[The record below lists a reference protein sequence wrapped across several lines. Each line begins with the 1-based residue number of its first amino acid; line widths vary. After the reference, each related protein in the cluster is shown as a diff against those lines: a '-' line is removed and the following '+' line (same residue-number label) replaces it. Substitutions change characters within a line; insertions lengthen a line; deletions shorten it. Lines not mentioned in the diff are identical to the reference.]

1 MSEKN
6 TLRIMT
12 ISLPRWPVQRQLLQ
26 QPGFREL
33 PVFVCRQNARGVLS
47 VVSWAWVMPPAKCK
61 RSRPVIQPGF
71 SLSEALAVLASVYG
85 QRASRV
91 ARVIPEDSVGDI
103 RVLEA
108 LGRWCHRFS
117 PLVAIGPEVIRG
129 AGRGKARR
137 QSVCSARSLQVD
149 ISDTARFFG
158 GESSLLRTVVWTL
171 AARGIHARAAIAD
184 TSAASWA
191 AALSADHIA
200 TKSQHSLGELQKL
213 PRSHPR
219 RSALLENGAFRG
231 SHHGHWLDRQ
241 QRWVLVPP
249 GRQRQSLQSLP
260 LKSLQLPVNVIDSL
274 AEVGVDS
281 IEQLLRLPRVSL
293 QERFGPIV
301 PLQVSR
307 FLGDVSDPLTP
318 LNGSELLAANHSFE
332 MPVLSRDIDS
342 TYFRTLIE
350 KLVHQ
355 CLQPLVKTNR
365 GVSSLQVRLDA
376 NEGHGPTVIEVGLYK
391 PTAQVRHLVD
401 LIMLRFERAR
411 LPREIVDVSIEV
423 MSAGTLPYRQQNLFH
438 GPTQSDASRF
448 EILLNRLVSRLG
460 SGAVVEPRLL
470 ADIQPEASWVAA
482 PVVGVIGLSK
492 SHRSGRLLESSR
504 PHFPKPV
511 VGPSRPTF
519 LLSSPRLIDV
529 PLLSAD
535 GLPVRFRW
543 KGQFHVVTRSRGP
556 ERIETAWWRGPTVR
570 RDYYIFETD
579 HGGRFWMFRGLR
591 KRSWFLHGTY
601 G

>member
-1 MSEKN
+1 MSGKN

-33 PVFVCRQNARGVLS
+33 PVFVCRQNSRGVLS
-47 VVSWAWVMPPAKCK
+47 VVSWAWVVPPTNRKK
-61 RSRPVIQPGF
+61 SQLVIQPGF

-91 ARVIPEDSVGDI
+91 ARVIPEDSAGDI
-103 RVLEA
+103 RVLESM
-108 LGRWCHRFS
+108 GRWCHRFS
-117 PLVAIGPEVIRG
+117 PLVAIGPEIIRG
-129 AGRGKARR
+129 ADHGKARI
-137 QSVCSARSLQVD
+137 QSVSSARSLQVD

-191 AALSADHIA
+191 AAFCADRIA
-200 TKSQHSLGELQKL
+200 AKSQRSLDELQKL
-213 PRSHPR
+213 PRSDPR
-219 RSALLENGAFRG
+219 RSALLKNGAVHGF
-231 SHHGHWLDRQ
+231 HHGHWLNRQ

-249 GRQRQSLQSLP
+249 GRQRQALKSLP
-260 LKSLQLPVNVIDSL
+260 LQSLQLPVNVVDSLTEVGIDSI
-274 AEVGVDS
+274 G
-281 IEQLLRLPRVSL
+281 QLLRLPRVSL
-293 QERFGPIV
+293 QERFGSIV

-318 LNGSELLAANHSFE
+318 LHGSELLVASHSFE
-332 MPVLSRDIDS
+332 MPVLGRDIDF

-350 KLVHQ
+350 RLVRQ
-355 CLQPLVKTNR
+355 CLQPLVNTNR
-365 GVSSLQVRLDA
+365 GVSSLQVRLGV

-391 PTAQVRHLVD
+391 PTVQVRHLVD
-401 LIMLRFERAR
+401 LVMLRLERVR
-411 LPREIVDVSIEV
+411 LPREIGDVSIEV
-423 MSAGTLPYRQQNLFH
+423 MSVGTLPYRQQNLFR
-438 GPTQSDASRF
+438 GPTQSDSSRF

-470 ADIQPEASWVAA
+470 ADIQPEVSWVAA
-482 PVVGVIGLSK
+482 PVVGVVGLSK
-492 SHRSGRLLESSR
+492 SHRSGHLLESSR
-504 PHFPKPV
+504 SHFPKPV

-519 LLSSPRLIDV
+519 LLSSPHLIDV
-529 PLLSAD
+529 PSLSAD

-543 KGQFHVVTRSRGP
+543 KGQFHVVMRSRGP

-579 HGGRFWMFRGLR
+579 RGGRFWMFRGLR

>member
-1 MSEKN
+1 MSGKN

-47 VVSWAWVMPPAKCK
+47 VVSWAWVVPPTNRKK
-61 RSRPVIQPGF
+61 SQLVIQPGF

-91 ARVIPEDSVGDI
+91 ARVIPEDSAGDI
-103 RVLEA
+103 RVLESM
-108 LGRWCHRFS
+108 GRWCHRFS
-117 PLVAIGPEVIRG
+117 PLVAIGPEIIRG
-129 AGRGKARR
+129 ADHGKARI
-137 QSVCSARSLQVD
+137 QSVSSARSLQVD

-191 AALSADHIA
+191 AAFCADRIA
-200 TKSQHSLGELQKL
+200 AKSQRSLDELQKL
-213 PRSHPR
+213 PRSDPR
-219 RSALLENGAFRG
+219 RSALLKNGAVHGF
-231 SHHGHWLDRQ
+231 HHGHWLNRQ

-249 GRQRQSLQSLP
+249 GRQRQALKSLP
-260 LKSLQLPVNVIDSL
+260 LQSLQLPVNVVDSL
-274 AEVGVDS
+274 TEVGISS
-281 IEQLLRLPRVSL
+281 IGQLLRLPRVSL
-293 QERFGPIV
+293 QERFGSIV

-318 LNGSELLAANHSFE
+318 LCGSELLAANHSFE
-332 MPVLSRDIDS
+332 MPVLGRDIDF

-350 KLVHQ
+350 RLVRQ
-355 CLQPLVKTNR
+355 CLQPLVNTNR
-365 GVSSLQVRLDA
+365 GISSLQVRLGV
-376 NEGHGPTVIEVGLYK
+376 NKGHGPTVIEVGLYK
-391 PTAQVRHLVD
+391 PTVQVKHLVD
-401 LIMLRFERAR
+401 LVMLRFERVR

-423 MSAGTLPYRQQNLFH
+423 MSVGALPYRQQNLFR
-438 GPTQSDASRF
+438 GPTQSDSSRF

-470 ADIQPEASWVAA
+470 ADIQPEVSWVAA
-482 PVVGVIGLSK
+482 PVVGVVGLSK
-492 SHRSGRLLESSR
+492 SHRSGHLLEPSR
-504 PHFPKPV
+504 SHFPKPV

-529 PLLSAD
+529 PSLSAD

-543 KGQFHVVTRSRGP
+543 KGQFHVVMRSRGP

-579 HGGRFWMFRGLR
+579 RGGRFWMFRGLR

>member
-1 MSEKN
+1 MSGKN

-47 VVSWAWVMPPAKCK
+47 VVSWAWVVPPTNRKK
-61 RSRPVIQPGF
+61 SQLVIQPGF

-91 ARVIPEDSVGDI
+91 ARVIPEDSAGDI
-103 RVLEA
+103 RVLESM
-108 LGRWCHRFS
+108 GRWCHRFS
-117 PLVAIGPEVIRG
+117 PLVAIGPEIIRG
-129 AGRGKARR
+129 ADHGKTRR
-137 QSVCSARSLQVD
+137 QSVSSARSLQVD

-191 AALSADHIA
+191 AAFCADRIA
-200 TKSQHSLGELQKL
+200 AKSQRSLDELQKL
-213 PRSHPR
+213 PRSDPR
-219 RSALLENGAFRG
+219 RSALLKNGAVHGF
-231 SHHGHWLDRQ
+231 HHGHWLNRQ

-249 GRQRQSLQSLP
+249 GRQRQALKSLP
-260 LKSLQLPVNVIDSL
+260 LQSLQLPVNIVDSLTEVGIDSI
-274 AEVGVDS
+274 G
-281 IEQLLRLPRVSL
+281 QLLRLPRVSL
-293 QERFGPIV
+293 QERFGSIV

-318 LNGSELLAANHSFE
+318 LHGSELLAASHSFE
-332 MPVLSRDIDS
+332 MPVLGRDIDF

-350 KLVHQ
+350 RLVRQ
-355 CLQPLVKTNR
+355 CLQPLVNTNR
-365 GVSSLQVRLDA
+365 GVSSLQVRLGV
-376 NEGHGPTVIEVGLYK
+376 NEGHGPAVIEVGLYK
-391 PTAQVRHLVD
+391 PTVQVRHLVD
-401 LIMLRFERAR
+401 LVMLRLERVR
-411 LPREIVDVSIEV
+411 LPREIVDVSIEA
-423 MSAGTLPYRQQNLFH
+423 MSVGTLPYRQQNLFR
-438 GPTQSDASRF
+438 GPTQSDSSRF

-470 ADIQPEASWVAA
+470 ADIQPEVSWVAA
-482 PVVGVIGLSK
+482 PVVGVVGLSK
-492 SHRSGRLLESSR
+492 SHRSGHLLESSR
-504 PHFPKPV
+504 SHFPKPV

-529 PLLSAD
+529 PSFSAD
-535 GLPVRFRW
+535 GLPIRFRW
-543 KGQFHVVTRSRGP
+543 KGQFHVVMRSRGP

-579 HGGRFWMFRGLR
+579 RGGRFWMFRGLR

>member
-1 MSEKN
+1 MSGKN

-26 QPGFREL
+26 QPGFREF

-47 VVSWAWVMPPAKCK
+47 VVSWAWVVPPTNHK
-61 RSRPVIQPGF
+61 RSQLVIQPGF

-91 ARVIPEDSVGDI
+91 ARVIPEDSAGDI

-108 LGRWCHRFS
+108 MGRWCHRFS
-117 PLVAIGPEVIRG
+117 PLVAIGSEVIRG
-129 AGRGKARR
+129 ASHGKARR
-137 QSVCSARSLQVD
+137 QSVSSARSLQID

-191 AALSADHIA
+191 AAFCADRITA
-200 TKSQHSLGELQKL
+200 KSQDSLGELQGL
-213 PRSHPR
+213 PRSDPR
-219 RSALLENGAFRG
+219 RSTLLKNGAAHGF
-231 SHHGHWLDRQ
+231 HHGHWLNRQ

-260 LKSLQLPVNVIDSL
+260 LQSLQLPVDVVDSLTEVGIDSI
-274 AEVGVDS
+274 G
-281 IEQLLRLPRVSL
+281 QLLRLPRVSL
-293 QERFGPIV
+293 QERFGSIV

-318 LNGSELLAANHSFE
+318 LHGSELLAASHSFE
-332 MPVLSRDIDS
+332 MPVLGRDIDF

-350 KLVHQ
+350 RLVRQ
-355 CLQPLVKTNR
+355 CLQPLANTNR
-365 GVSSLQVRLDA
+365 GVSSLQVRLGV
-376 NEGHGPTVIEVGLYK
+376 NKGHGPTVIEVGLYK
-391 PTAQVRHLVD
+391 PTVQVRHLVD
-401 LIMLRFERAR
+401 LVMLRFERVR

-423 MSAGTLPYRQQNLFH
+423 MSAGTLPYRQQSLFR
-438 GPTQSDASRF
+438 GPTQSDSSQF

-470 ADIQPEASWVAA
+470 ADIQPEVSWVAA
-482 PVVGVIGLSK
+482 PVVGVVGLSK
-492 SHRSGRLLESSR
+492 SHCSGHLLESSR
-504 PHFPKPV
+504 SRFPKPV

-529 PLLSAD
+529 PSLSAD

-543 KGQFHVVTRSRGP
+543 KGQFHVVMRSRGP

-579 HGGRFWMFRGLR
+579 RGGRFWMFRGLR
-591 KRSWFLHGTY
+591 RRSWFLHGTY

>member
-1 MSEKN
+1 MSGKN

-26 QPGFREL
+26 QPGFRES
-33 PVFVCRQNARGVLS
+33 PIFVCRQNARGVLS
-47 VVSWAWVMPPAKCK
+47 VVSWAWVMSPTKRK
-61 RSRPVIQPGF
+61 RSQPVIQPGF

-91 ARVIPEDSVGDI
+91 ARVIPEDSIGDV

-129 AGRGKARR
+129 ADHGKARR

-184 TSAASWA
+184 TLAASWA
-191 AALSADHIA
+191 AALCADRIA
-200 TKSQHSLGELQKL
+200 ATSRHSLDELQKL
-213 PRSHPR
+213 PRSNPR
-219 RSALLENGAFRG
+219 RSALLKNRVVRG
-231 SHHGHWLDRQ
+231 SRHGHWLDRQ

-260 LKSLQLPVNVIDSL
+260 LQSLQLPVDIVDSL
-274 AEVGVDS
+274 TEVGVNS
-281 IEQLLRLPRVSL
+281 IGQLLRLPKVSL
-293 QERFGPIV
+293 QERFGSIV

-318 LNGSELLAANHSFE
+318 LHGSELLVANHSFE
-332 MPVLSRDIDS
+332 MPVLGRDIDS
-342 TYFRTLIE
+342 TYFRALIE
-350 KLVHQ
+350 RLVRQ
-355 CLQPLVKTNR
+355 CLQPLVNTNR
-365 GVSSLQVRLDA
+365 GVSSLQVRLDT
-376 NEGHGPTVIEVGLYK
+376 NEGHRPTVIEVGLYK
-391 PTAQVRHLVD
+391 PTVQVRHLVD
-401 LIMLRFERAR
+401 LIMLRFERVR

-423 MSAGTLPYRQQNLFH
+423 MSAGTLPYRQQNLFR
-438 GPTQSDASRF
+438 GPTESGASRF
-448 EILLNRLVSRLG
+448 ETLLNRLVSRLG

-492 SHRSGRLLESSR
+492 SHRSGHLLGSSR
-504 PHFPKPV
+504 PHFSKPV

-529 PLLSAD
+529 PSLSAD
-535 GLPVRFRW
+535 GLPVHFRW
-543 KGQFHVVTRSRGP
+543 KGQFHVVMRSRGP

-579 HGGRFWMFRGLR
+579 RGGRFWMFRGLR

>member
-1 MSEKN
+1 MSGKN

-47 VVSWAWVMPPAKCK
+47 VVSWAWVVPPTNRKK
-61 RSRPVIQPGF
+61 SQLVIQPGF
-71 SLSEALAVLASVYG
+71 SLAEALAVLASVYG

-91 ARVIPEDSVGDI
+91 ARVIPEDSAGDI
-103 RVLEA
+103 RVLESM
-108 LGRWCHRFS
+108 GRWCHRFS
-117 PLVAIGPEVIRG
+117 PLVAIGPEIIRG
-129 AGRGKARR
+129 ADHGKARI
-137 QSVCSARSLQVD
+137 QSVSSARSLQVD

-191 AALSADHIA
+191 AAFCADRIA
-200 TKSQHSLGELQKL
+200 AKSQRSLDELQKL
-213 PRSHPR
+213 PRSDPR
-219 RSALLENGAFRG
+219 RSALLKNGAVHGF
-231 SHHGHWLDRQ
+231 HHGHWLNRQ

-249 GRQRQSLQSLP
+249 GRQRQALKSLP
-260 LKSLQLPVNVIDSL
+260 LQSLQLPVNVVDSL
-274 AEVGVDS
+274 TEVGVDS
-281 IEQLLRLPRVSL
+281 IGQLLRLPRVSL
-293 QERFGPIV
+293 QERFGSIV
-301 PLQVSR
+301 PLQLSR

-318 LNGSELLAANHSFE
+318 LHGSELLVASHSFE
-332 MPVLSRDIDS
+332 MPVLGRDIDF

-350 KLVHQ
+350 RLVRQ
-355 CLQPLVKTNR
+355 CLQPLVNTNR
-365 GVSSLQVRLDA
+365 GISSLQVRLGV

-391 PTAQVRHLVD
+391 PTVQVRHLVD
-401 LIMLRFERAR
+401 LVMLRLERVR
-411 LPREIVDVSIEV
+411 LPREIGDVSIEV
-423 MSAGTLPYRQQNLFH
+423 MSVGTLPYRQQNLFR
-438 GPTQSDASRF
+438 GPTQSDSSRF

-470 ADIQPEASWVAA
+470 ADIQPEVSWVAA
-482 PVVGVIGLSK
+482 PVVGVVGLSK
-492 SHRSGRLLESSR
+492 SHRSGHLLESSR
-504 PHFPKPV
+504 SHFPKPV

-519 LLSSPRLIDV
+519 LLSSPHLIDV
-529 PLLSAD
+529 PSLSAD

-543 KGQFHVVTRSRGP
+543 KGQFHVVMRSRGP

-579 HGGRFWMFRGLR
+579 RGGRFWMFRGLR

>member
-1 MSEKN
+1 MSGKN

-47 VVSWAWVMPPAKCK
+47 VVSWAWVVPPTNRKK
-61 RSRPVIQPGF
+61 SQLVIQPGF

-91 ARVIPEDSVGDI
+91 ARVIPEDSAGDI
-103 RVLEA
+103 RVLESM
-108 LGRWCHRFS
+108 GRWCHRFS
-117 PLVAIGPEVIRG
+117 PLVAIGPEIIRG
-129 AGRGKARR
+129 ADHGKARI
-137 QSVCSARSLQVD
+137 QSVSSARSLQVD

-191 AALSADHIA
+191 AAFCADRIA
-200 TKSQHSLGELQKL
+200 AKSQRSLDELQKL
-213 PRSHPR
+213 PRSDPR
-219 RSALLENGAFRG
+219 RSALLKNGAVHGF
-231 SHHGHWLDRQ
+231 HHGHWLNRQ

-249 GRQRQSLQSLP
+249 GRQRQALKSLP
-260 LKSLQLPVNVIDSL
+260 LQSLQLPVNVVDSL
-274 AEVGVDS
+274 TEVGVDS
-281 IEQLLRLPRVSL
+281 IGQLLRLPRVSL
-293 QERFGPIV
+293 QERFGSIV

-318 LNGSELLAANHSFE
+318 LHGSELLVASHSFE
-332 MPVLSRDIDS
+332 MPVLGRDIDF

-350 KLVHQ
+350 RLVRQ
-355 CLQPLVKTNR
+355 CLQPLVNTNR
-365 GVSSLQVRLDA
+365 GISSLQVRLGV
-376 NEGHGPTVIEVGLYK
+376 NKGHGPTVIEVGLYK
-391 PTAQVRHLVD
+391 PTVQVRHLVD
-401 LIMLRFERAR
+401 LVMLRLERVR

-423 MSAGTLPYRQQNLFH
+423 MSAGTLPYRQQNLFR
-438 GPTQSDASRF
+438 GPTQSDSSRF

-470 ADIQPEASWVAA
+470 ADIQPEVSWVAA
-482 PVVGVIGLSK
+482 PVVGVVGLSK
-492 SHRSGRLLESSR
+492 SHRSGHLLESSR
-504 PHFPKPV
+504 SHFPKPV

-529 PLLSAD
+529 PSLSAD

-543 KGQFHVVTRSRGP
+543 KGQFHVVMRSRGP

-579 HGGRFWMFRGLR
+579 RGGRFWMFRGLR

>member
-1 MSEKN
+1 MSGKN

-47 VVSWAWVMPPAKCK
+47 VVSWAWVVPPTNRKK
-61 RSRPVIQPGF
+61 SQLVIQPGF

-91 ARVIPEDSVGDI
+91 ARVIPEDSAGDI
-103 RVLEA
+103 RVLESM
-108 LGRWCHRFS
+108 GRWCHRFS
-117 PLVAIGPEVIRG
+117 PLVAIGPEIIRG
-129 AGRGKARR
+129 ADHGKARI
-137 QSVCSARSLQVD
+137 QSVSSARSLQVD

-191 AALSADHIA
+191 AAFCADRIA
-200 TKSQHSLGELQKL
+200 AKSQRSLDELQKL
-213 PRSHPR
+213 PRSDPR
-219 RSALLENGAFRG
+219 RSALLKNGAVHGF
-231 SHHGHWLDRQ
+231 HHGHWLNRQ

-249 GRQRQSLQSLP
+249 GRQRQALQSLP
-260 LKSLQLPVNVIDSL
+260 LQSLQLPVDIVDSL
-274 AEVGVDS
+274 TEVGVNS
-281 IEQLLRLPRVSL
+281 IGQLLRLPRVSL
-293 QERFGPIV
+293 QERFGSIV

-318 LNGSELLAANHSFE
+318 LHGSELLVASHSFE
-332 MPVLSRDIDS
+332 MPVLGRDIDF

-350 KLVHQ
+350 RLVRQ
-355 CLQPLVKTNR
+355 CLQPLVNTNR
-365 GVSSLQVRLDA
+365 GVSSLQVRLGV

-391 PTAQVRHLVD
+391 PTVQVKHLVD
-401 LIMLRFERAR
+401 LVMLRFERVR

-423 MSAGTLPYRQQNLFH
+423 MSAGTLPYRQQNLFR
-438 GPTQSDASRF
+438 GPTQSDSSRF

-470 ADIQPEASWVAA
+470 ADIQPEVSWVAA
-482 PVVGVIGLSK
+482 PVVGVVGLSK
-492 SHRSGRLLESSR
+492 SHRSGHLLEPSR
-504 PHFPKPV
+504 SHFPKPV

-529 PLLSAD
+529 PSFSAD
-535 GLPVRFRW
+535 GLPIRFRW
-543 KGQFHVVTRSRGP
+543 KGQFHVVMRSRGP

-579 HGGRFWMFRGLR
+579 RGGRFWMFRGLR

>member
-1 MSEKN
+1 M
-6 TLRIMT
+6 
-12 ISLPRWPVQRQLLQ
+12 LQ

-47 VVSWAWVMPPAKCK
+47 VVSWAWVVPPTNRKK
-61 RSRPVIQPGF
+61 SQLVIQPGF

-91 ARVIPEDSVGDI
+91 ARVIPEDSAGDI
-103 RVLEA
+103 RVLESM
-108 LGRWCHRFS
+108 GRWCHRFS
-117 PLVAIGPEVIRG
+117 PLVAIGPEIIRG
-129 AGRGKARR
+129 ADHGKARI
-137 QSVCSARSLQVD
+137 QSVSSARSLQVD

-191 AALSADHIA
+191 AAFCADRIA
-200 TKSQHSLGELQKL
+200 AKSQRSLDELQKL
-213 PRSHPR
+213 PRSDPR
-219 RSALLENGAFRG
+219 RSALLKNGAVHGF
-231 SHHGHWLDRQ
+231 HHGHWLNRQ

-249 GRQRQSLQSLP
+249 GRQRQALKSLP
-260 LKSLQLPVNVIDSL
+260 LQSLQLPVNVVDSL
-274 AEVGVDS
+274 TEVGVDS
-281 IEQLLRLPRVSL
+281 IGQLLRLPRVSL
-293 QERFGPIV
+293 QERFGSIV

-318 LNGSELLAANHSFE
+318 LHGSELLVASHSFE
-332 MPVLSRDIDS
+332 MPVLGRDIDF

-350 KLVHQ
+350 RLVRQ
-355 CLQPLVKTNR
+355 CLQPLVNTNR
-365 GVSSLQVRLDA
+365 GISSLQVRLGV

-391 PTAQVRHLVD
+391 PTVQVRHLVD
-401 LIMLRFERAR
+401 LVMLRLERVR

-423 MSAGTLPYRQQNLFH
+423 MSVGTLPYRQQNLFR
-438 GPTQSDASRF
+438 GPTQSDSSRI

-470 ADIQPEASWVAA
+470 ADIQPEVSWVAA
-482 PVVGVIGLSK
+482 PVVGVVGLSK
-492 SHRSGRLLESSR
+492 SHRSGHLLESSR
-504 PHFPKPV
+504 SHFPKPV

-529 PLLSAD
+529 PSFSAD
-535 GLPVRFRW
+535 GLPIRFRW
-543 KGQFHVVTRSRGP
+543 KGQFHVVMRSRGP

-579 HGGRFWMFRGLR
+579 RGGRFWMFRGLR

>member
-1 MSEKN
+1 MSGKN

-47 VVSWAWVMPPAKCK
+47 VVSWAWVVPPTNRKK
-61 RSRPVIQPGF
+61 SQLVIQPGF

-91 ARVIPEDSVGDI
+91 ARVIPEDSAGDI
-103 RVLEA
+103 RVLESM
-108 LGRWCHRFS
+108 GRWCHRFS
-117 PLVAIGPEVIRG
+117 PLVAIGPEIIRG
-129 AGRGKARR
+129 ADHGKARI
-137 QSVCSARSLQVD
+137 QSVSSARSLQVD

-191 AALSADHIA
+191 AAFCADRIA
-200 TKSQHSLGELQKL
+200 AKSQRSLDELQKL
-213 PRSHPR
+213 PRSDPR
-219 RSALLENGAFRG
+219 RSALLKNGAVHGF
-231 SHHGHWLDRQ
+231 HHGHWLNRQ

-249 GRQRQSLQSLP
+249 GRQRQALKSLP
-260 LKSLQLPVNVIDSL
+260 LQSLQLPVNVVDSLTEVGIDSI
-274 AEVGVDS
+274 G
-281 IEQLLRLPRVSL
+281 QLLRLPRVSL
-293 QERFGPIV
+293 QERFGSIV

-318 LNGSELLAANHSFE
+318 LHGSELLVASHSFE
-332 MPVLSRDIDS
+332 MPVLGRDIDF

-350 KLVHQ
+350 RLVRQ
-355 CLQPLVKTNR
+355 CLQPLVNTNR
-365 GVSSLQVRLDA
+365 GVSSLQVRLGV

-391 PTAQVRHLVD
+391 PTVQVRHLVD
-401 LIMLRFERAR
+401 LVMLRLERVR
-411 LPREIVDVSIEV
+411 LPREIVDVSIEA
-423 MSAGTLPYRQQNLFH
+423 MSVGTLPYRQQNLFR
-438 GPTQSDASRF
+438 GPTQSDSSRF

-470 ADIQPEASWVAA
+470 ADIQPEVSWVAA
-482 PVVGVIGLSK
+482 PVVGVVGLSK
-492 SHRSGRLLESSR
+492 SHRSGHLLESSR
-504 PHFPKPV
+504 SHFPKPV

-529 PLLSAD
+529 PSFSAD
-535 GLPVRFRW
+535 GLPIRFRW
-543 KGQFHVVTRSRGP
+543 KGQFHVVMRSRGP

-579 HGGRFWMFRGLR
+579 RGGRFWMFRGLR

>member
-1 MSEKN
+1 M
-6 TLRIMT
+6 
-12 ISLPRWPVQRQLLQ
+12 
-26 QPGFREL
+26 
-33 PVFVCRQNARGVLS
+33 
-47 VVSWAWVMPPAKCK
+47 
-61 RSRPVIQPGF
+61 
-71 SLSEALAVLASVYG
+71 YG

-91 ARVIPEDSVGDI
+91 ARVIPEDSAGDI
-103 RVLEA
+103 RVLESM
-108 LGRWCHRFS
+108 GRWCHRFS
-117 PLVAIGPEVIRG
+117 PLVAIGPEIIRG
-129 AGRGKARR
+129 ADHGKARI
-137 QSVCSARSLQVD
+137 QSVSSARSLQVD

-191 AALSADHIA
+191 AAFCADRIA
-200 TKSQHSLGELQKL
+200 AKSQRSLDELQKL
-213 PRSHPR
+213 PRSDPR
-219 RSALLENGAFRG
+219 RSALLKNGAVHGF
-231 SHHGHWLDRQ
+231 HHGHWLNRQ

-249 GRQRQSLQSLP
+249 GRQRQALKSLP
-260 LKSLQLPVNVIDSL
+260 LQSLQLPVNVVDSLTEVGIDSI
-274 AEVGVDS
+274 G
-281 IEQLLRLPRVSL
+281 QLLRLPRVSL
-293 QERFGPIV
+293 QERFGSIV

-318 LNGSELLAANHSFE
+318 LHGSELLVASHSFE
-332 MPVLSRDIDS
+332 MPVLGRDIDF

-350 KLVHQ
+350 RLVRQ
-355 CLQPLVKTNR
+355 CLQPLVNTNR
-365 GVSSLQVRLDA
+365 GVSSLQVRLGV

-391 PTAQVRHLVD
+391 PTVQVRHLVD
-401 LIMLRFERAR
+401 LVMLRLERVR

-423 MSAGTLPYRQQNLFH
+423 MSAGTLPYRQQNLFR
-438 GPTQSDASRF
+438 GPTQSDSSRF

-470 ADIQPEASWVAA
+470 ADIQPEVSWVAA
-482 PVVGVIGLSK
+482 PVVGVVGLSK
-492 SHRSGRLLESSR
+492 SHRSGHLLESSR
-504 PHFPKPV
+504 SHFPKPV

-529 PLLSAD
+529 PSLSAD

-543 KGQFHVVTRSRGP
+543 KGQFHVVMRSRGP

-579 HGGRFWMFRGLR
+579 RGGRFWMFRGLR

>member
-1 MSEKN
+1 MSGKN

-47 VVSWAWVMPPAKCK
+47 VVSWAWVVPPTNRKK
-61 RSRPVIQPGF
+61 SQLVIQPGF

-91 ARVIPEDSVGDI
+91 ARVIPEDSAGDI
-103 RVLEA
+103 RVLESM
-108 LGRWCHRFS
+108 GRWCPRFS
-117 PLVAIGPEVIRG
+117 PLVAIGPEIIRG
-129 AGRGKARR
+129 ADHGKARI
-137 QSVCSARSLQVD
+137 QSVSSARSLQVD

-191 AALSADHIA
+191 AAFCADRIA
-200 TKSQHSLGELQKL
+200 AKSQRSLDELQKL
-213 PRSHPR
+213 PRSDPR
-219 RSALLENGAFRG
+219 RSALLKNGAVHGF
-231 SHHGHWLDRQ
+231 HHGHWLNRQ

-249 GRQRQSLQSLP
+249 GRQRQALQSLP
-260 LKSLQLPVNVIDSL
+260 LQSLQLPVDIVDSL
-274 AEVGVDS
+274 TEVGVNS
-281 IEQLLRLPRVSL
+281 IGQLLRLPRVSL
-293 QERFGPIV
+293 QERFGSIV

-318 LNGSELLAANHSFE
+318 LHGSELLVASHSFE
-332 MPVLSRDIDS
+332 MPVLGRDIDF

-350 KLVHQ
+350 RLVRQ
-355 CLQPLVKTNR
+355 CLQPLVNTNR
-365 GVSSLQVRLDA
+365 GVSSLQVRLGV

-391 PTAQVRHLVD
+391 PTVQVRHLVD
-401 LIMLRFERAR
+401 LVMLRLERVR
-411 LPREIVDVSIEV
+411 LPREIGDVSIEV
-423 MSAGTLPYRQQNLFH
+423 MSVGALPYRQQNLFR
-438 GPTQSDASRF
+438 GPTQSDSSRF

-470 ADIQPEASWVAA
+470 ADIQPEVSWVAA
-482 PVVGVIGLSK
+482 PVVGVVGLSK
-492 SHRSGRLLESSR
+492 SHRSGHLLESSR
-504 PHFPKPV
+504 SHFPKPV

-529 PLLSAD
+529 PSFSAD
-535 GLPVRFRW
+535 GLPIRFRW
-543 KGQFHVVTRSRGP
+543 KGQFHVVMRSRGP

-579 HGGRFWMFRGLR
+579 RGGRFWMFRGLR

>member
-1 MSEKN
+1 MSGKN

-26 QPGFREL
+26 QPGFREF

-47 VVSWAWVMPPAKCK
+47 VVSWAWVVPPTNHK
-61 RSRPVIQPGF
+61 RSQLVIQPGF

-91 ARVIPEDSVGDI
+91 ARVIPEDSAGDI

-108 LGRWCHRFS
+108 MGRWCHRFS
-117 PLVAIGPEVIRG
+117 PLVAIGSEVIRG
-129 AGRGKARR
+129 ASHGKARR
-137 QSVCSARSLQVD
+137 QSVSSARSLQID

-191 AALSADHIA
+191 AAFCADRIA
-200 TKSQHSLGELQKL
+200 AKSQDSLGELQGL
-213 PRSHPR
+213 PRSDPR
-219 RSALLENGAFRG
+219 RSTLLKNGAAHGF
-231 SHHGHWLDRQ
+231 HHGHWLNRQ

-260 LKSLQLPVNVIDSL
+260 LQSLQLPVDVVDSLTEVGIDSI
-274 AEVGVDS
+274 G
-281 IEQLLRLPRVSL
+281 QLLRLPRVSL
-293 QERFGPIV
+293 QERFGSIV

-318 LNGSELLAANHSFE
+318 LHGSELLAASHSFE
-332 MPVLSRDIDS
+332 MPVLGRDIDF

-350 KLVHQ
+350 RLVRQ
-355 CLQPLVKTNR
+355 CLQPLANTNR
-365 GVSSLQVRLDA
+365 GVSSLQVRLGV
-376 NEGHGPTVIEVGLYK
+376 NKGHGPTVIEVGLYK
-391 PTAQVRHLVD
+391 PTVQVRHLVD
-401 LIMLRFERAR
+401 LVMLRFERVR

-423 MSAGTLPYRQQNLFH
+423 MSAGTLPYRQQSLFR
-438 GPTQSDASRF
+438 GPTQSDSSQF

-470 ADIQPEASWVAA
+470 ADIQPEVSWVAA
-482 PVVGVIGLSK
+482 PVVGVVGLSK
-492 SHRSGRLLESSR
+492 SHCSGHLLESSR
-504 PHFPKPV
+504 SRFPKPV
-511 VGPSRPTF
+511 AGPSRPTF

-529 PLLSAD
+529 PSLSAD

-543 KGQFHVVTRSRGP
+543 KGQFHVVMRSRGP

-579 HGGRFWMFRGLR
+579 RGGRFWMFRGLR
-591 KRSWFLHGTY
+591 RRTWFLHGTY

>member
-1 MSEKN
+1 MSGKN

-47 VVSWAWVMPPAKCK
+47 VVSWAWVVPPTNRKK
-61 RSRPVIQPGF
+61 SQLVIQPGF
-71 SLSEALAVLASVYG
+71 SLAEALAVLASVYG

-91 ARVIPEDSVGDI
+91 ARVIPEDSAGDI
-103 RVLEA
+103 RVLESM
-108 LGRWCHRFS
+108 GRWCHRFS
-117 PLVAIGPEVIRG
+117 PLVAIGPEIIRG
-129 AGRGKARR
+129 ADHGKARI
-137 QSVCSARSLQVD
+137 QSVSSARSLQVD

-191 AALSADHIA
+191 AAFCADRIA
-200 TKSQHSLGELQKL
+200 AKSQRSLDELQKL
-213 PRSHPR
+213 PRSDPR
-219 RSALLENGAFRG
+219 RSALLKNGAVHGF
-231 SHHGHWLDRQ
+231 HHGHWLNRQ

-249 GRQRQSLQSLP
+249 GRQRQALKSLP
-260 LKSLQLPVNVIDSL
+260 LQSLQLPVNVVDSL
-274 AEVGVDS
+274 TEVGVDS
-281 IEQLLRLPRVSL
+281 IGQLLRLPRVSL
-293 QERFGPIV
+293 QERFGSIV

-318 LNGSELLAANHSFE
+318 LHGSELLVASHSFE
-332 MPVLSRDIDS
+332 MPVLGRDIDF

-350 KLVHQ
+350 RLVRQ
-355 CLQPLVKTNR
+355 CLQPLVNTNR
-365 GVSSLQVRLDA
+365 GISSLQVRLGV

-391 PTAQVRHLVD
+391 PTVQVKHLVD
-401 LIMLRFERAR
+401 LVMLRFERVR

-423 MSAGTLPYRQQNLFH
+423 MSAGTLPYRQQNLFR
-438 GPTQSDASRF
+438 GPTQSDSSRF

-470 ADIQPEASWVAA
+470 ADIQPEVSWVAA
-482 PVVGVIGLSK
+482 PVVGVVGLSK
-492 SHRSGRLLESSR
+492 SHRSGHLLESSR
-504 PHFPKPV
+504 SHFPKPV

-519 LLSSPRLIDV
+519 LLSSPHLIDV
-529 PLLSAD
+529 PSLSAD

-543 KGQFHVVTRSRGP
+543 KGQFHVVMRSRGP

-579 HGGRFWMFRGLR
+579 RGGRFWMFRGLR

>member
-1 MSEKN
+1 
-6 TLRIMT
+6 MT

-47 VVSWAWVMPPAKCK
+47 VVSWAWVVPPTNRKK
-61 RSRPVIQPGF
+61 SQLVIQPGF
-71 SLSEALAVLASVYG
+71 SLAEALAVLASVYG

-91 ARVIPEDSVGDI
+91 ARVIPEDSAGDI
-103 RVLEA
+103 RVLESM
-108 LGRWCHRFS
+108 GRWCHRFS
-117 PLVAIGPEVIRG
+117 PLVAIGPEIIRG
-129 AGRGKARR
+129 ADHGKARI
-137 QSVCSARSLQVD
+137 QSVSSARSLQVD

-191 AALSADHIA
+191 AAFCADRIA
-200 TKSQHSLGELQKL
+200 AKSQRSLDELQKL
-213 PRSHPR
+213 PRSDPR
-219 RSALLENGAFRG
+219 RSALLKNGAVHGF
-231 SHHGHWLDRQ
+231 HHGHWLNRQ

-249 GRQRQSLQSLP
+249 GRQRQALKSLP
-260 LKSLQLPVNVIDSL
+260 LQSLQLPVNVVDSL
-274 AEVGVDS
+274 TEVGVDS
-281 IEQLLRLPRVSL
+281 IGQLLRLPRVSL
-293 QERFGPIV
+293 QERFGSIV
-301 PLQVSR
+301 PLQLSR

-318 LNGSELLAANHSFE
+318 LHGSELLVASHSFE
-332 MPVLSRDIDS
+332 MPVLGRDIDF

-350 KLVHQ
+350 RLVRQ
-355 CLQPLVKTNR
+355 CLQPLVNTNR
-365 GVSSLQVRLDA
+365 GISSLQVRLGV

-391 PTAQVRHLVD
+391 PTVQVRHLVD
-401 LIMLRFERAR
+401 LVMLRLERVR
-411 LPREIVDVSIEV
+411 LPREIGDVSIEV
-423 MSAGTLPYRQQNLFH
+423 MSVGTLPYRQQNLFR
-438 GPTQSDASRF
+438 GPTQSDSSRF

-470 ADIQPEASWVAA
+470 ADIQPEVSWVAA
-482 PVVGVIGLSK
+482 PVVGVVGLSK
-492 SHRSGRLLESSR
+492 SHRSGHLLESSR
-504 PHFPKPV
+504 SHFPKPV

-519 LLSSPRLIDV
+519 LLSSPHLIDV
-529 PLLSAD
+529 PSLSAD

-543 KGQFHVVTRSRGP
+543 KGQFHVVMRSRGP

-579 HGGRFWMFRGLR
+579 RGGRFWMFRGLR

>member
-1 MSEKN
+1 MSGKN

-47 VVSWAWVMPPAKCK
+47 VVSWAWVVPPTNRKK
-61 RSRPVIQPGF
+61 SQLVIQPGF

-91 ARVIPEDSVGDI
+91 ARVIPEDSAGDI
-103 RVLEA
+103 RVLESM
-108 LGRWCHRFS
+108 GRWCHRFS
-117 PLVAIGPEVIRG
+117 PLVAIGPEIIRG
-129 AGRGKARR
+129 ADHGKARI
-137 QSVCSARSLQVD
+137 QSVSSARSLQVD

-191 AALSADHIA
+191 AAFCADRIA
-200 TKSQHSLGELQKL
+200 AKSQRSLDELQKL
-213 PRSHPR
+213 PRSDPR
-219 RSALLENGAFRG
+219 RSALLKNGAVHGF
-231 SHHGHWLDRQ
+231 HHGHWLNRQ

-249 GRQRQSLQSLP
+249 GRQRQALKSLP
-260 LKSLQLPVNVIDSL
+260 LQSLQLPVNVVDSLTEVGIDSI
-274 AEVGVDS
+274 G
-281 IEQLLRLPRVSL
+281 QLLRLPRVSL
-293 QERFGPIV
+293 QERFGSIV

-318 LNGSELLAANHSFE
+318 LHGSELLVASHSFE
-332 MPVLSRDIDS
+332 MPVLGRDIDF
-342 TYFRTLIE
+342 TYFRALIE
-350 KLVHQ
+350 RLVRQ
-355 CLQPLVKTNR
+355 CLQPLVNTNR
-365 GVSSLQVRLDA
+365 GVSSLQVRLGV

-391 PTAQVRHLVD
+391 PTVQVRHLVD
-401 LIMLRFERAR
+401 LVMLRLERVR
-411 LPREIVDVSIEV
+411 LPREIVDVSIEA
-423 MSAGTLPYRQQNLFH
+423 MSVGTLPYRQQNLFR
-438 GPTQSDASRF
+438 GPMQSDSSRF

-470 ADIQPEASWVAA
+470 ADIQPEVSWVAA
-482 PVVGVIGLSK
+482 PVVGVVGLSK
-492 SHRSGRLLESSR
+492 SHRSGHLLESSR
-504 PHFPKPV
+504 SHFPKPV

-529 PLLSAD
+529 PSFSAD
-535 GLPVRFRW
+535 GLPIRFRW
-543 KGQFHVVTRSRGP
+543 KGQFHVVMRSRGP

-579 HGGRFWMFRGLR
+579 RGGRFWMFRGLR

>member
-1 MSEKN
+1 MSGKN

-47 VVSWAWVMPPAKCK
+47 VVSWAWVVPPTNRKK
-61 RSRPVIQPGF
+61 SQLVIQPGF

-91 ARVIPEDSVGDI
+91 ARVIPEDSAGDI
-103 RVLEA
+103 RVLESM
-108 LGRWCHRFS
+108 GRWCHRFS
-117 PLVAIGPEVIRG
+117 PLVAIGPEIIRG
-129 AGRGKARR
+129 ADHGKARM
-137 QSVCSARSLQVD
+137 QSVSSARSLQVD

-191 AALSADHIA
+191 AAFCADRIA
-200 TKSQHSLGELQKL
+200 AKSQRSLDELQKL
-213 PRSHPR
+213 PRSDPR
-219 RSALLENGAFRG
+219 RSALLKNGAVHGF
-231 SHHGHWLDRQ
+231 HHGHWLNRQ

-249 GRQRQSLQSLP
+249 GRQRQALKSLP
-260 LKSLQLPVNVIDSL
+260 LQSLQLPVNVVDSL
-274 AEVGVDS
+274 TEVGVDS
-281 IEQLLRLPRVSL
+281 IGQLLRLPRVSL
-293 QERFGPIV
+293 QERFGSIV

-318 LNGSELLAANHSFE
+318 LHGSELLVASHSFE
-332 MPVLSRDIDS
+332 MPVLGRDIDF

-350 KLVHQ
+350 RLVRQ
-355 CLQPLVKTNR
+355 CLQPLVNTNR
-365 GVSSLQVRLDA
+365 GVSSLQVRLGV

-391 PTAQVRHLVD
+391 PTVQVRHLVD
-401 LIMLRFERAR
+401 LVMLRLERVR

-423 MSAGTLPYRQQNLFH
+423 MSVGTLPYRQQNLFR
-438 GPTQSDASRF
+438 GPTQSDSSRF

-470 ADIQPEASWVAA
+470 ADIQPEVSWVAA
-482 PVVGVIGLSK
+482 PVVGVVGLSK
-492 SHRSGRLLESSR
+492 SHRSGHLLESSR
-504 PHFPKPV
+504 SHFPKPV

-529 PLLSAD
+529 PSFSAD
-535 GLPVRFRW
+535 GLPIRFRW
-543 KGQFHVVTRSRGP
+543 KGQFHVVMRSRGP

-579 HGGRFWMFRGLR
+579 RGGRFWMFRGLR

>member
-1 MSEKN
+1 MSGKN

-47 VVSWAWVMPPAKCK
+47 VVSWAWVVPPTNRKK
-61 RSRPVIQPGF
+61 SQLVIQPGF

-91 ARVIPEDSVGDI
+91 ARVIPEDSAGDI
-103 RVLEA
+103 RVLESM
-108 LGRWCHRFS
+108 GRWCHRFS
-117 PLVAIGPEVIRG
+117 PLVAIGPEIIRG
-129 AGRGKARR
+129 ADHGKARI
-137 QSVCSARSLQVD
+137 QSVSSARSLQVD

-191 AALSADHIA
+191 AAFCADRIA
-200 TKSQHSLGELQKL
+200 AKSQRSLDELQKL
-213 PRSHPR
+213 PRSDPR
-219 RSALLENGAFRG
+219 RSALLKNGAVHGF
-231 SHHGHWLDRQ
+231 HHGHWLNRQ

-249 GRQRQSLQSLP
+249 GRQRQALKSLP
-260 LKSLQLPVNVIDSL
+260 LQSLQLPVNVVDSLTEVGIDSI
-274 AEVGVDS
+274 G
-281 IEQLLRLPRVSL
+281 QLLRLPRVSL
-293 QERFGPIV
+293 QERFGSIV

-318 LNGSELLAANHSFE
+318 LHGSELLVASHSFE
-332 MPVLSRDIDS
+332 MPVLGRDIDF

-350 KLVHQ
+350 RLVRQ
-355 CLQPLVKTNR
+355 CLQPLVNTNR
-365 GVSSLQVRLDA
+365 GVSSLQVRLGV

-391 PTAQVRHLVD
+391 PTVQVRHLVD
-401 LIMLRFERAR
+401 LVMLRLERVR
-411 LPREIVDVSIEV
+411 LPREIVDVSIEA
-423 MSAGTLPYRQQNLFH
+423 MSVGTLPYRQQNLFR
-438 GPTQSDASRF
+438 GPMQSDSSRF

-470 ADIQPEASWVAA
+470 ADIQPEVSWVAA
-482 PVVGVIGLSK
+482 PVVGVVGLSK
-492 SHRSGRLLESSR
+492 SHRSGHLLESSR
-504 PHFPKPV
+504 SHFPKPV

-529 PLLSAD
+529 PSFSAD
-535 GLPVRFRW
+535 GLPIRFRW
-543 KGQFHVVTRSRGP
+543 KGQFHVVMRSRGP

-579 HGGRFWMFRGLR
+579 RGGRFWMFRGLR

>member
-1 MSEKN
+1 MSGKN

-47 VVSWAWVMPPAKCK
+47 VVSWAWVVPPTNRKK
-61 RSRPVIQPGF
+61 SQLVIQPGF

-91 ARVIPEDSVGDI
+91 ARVIPEDSAGDI

-108 LGRWCHRFS
+108 MGRWCHRFS
-117 PLVAIGPEVIRG
+117 PLVAIGSEVIRG
-129 AGRGKARR
+129 TSHGKARR
-137 QSVCSARSLQVD
+137 QSVSSARSLQID

-191 AALSADHIA
+191 AAFCADRIA
-200 TKSQHSLGELQKL
+200 AKSQRSLDELQKL
-213 PRSHPR
+213 PRSDPR
-219 RSALLENGAFRG
+219 RSALLKNGAVHGF
-231 SHHGHWLDRQ
+231 HHGHWLNRQ

-249 GRQRQSLQSLP
+249 GRQRQALKSLP
-260 LKSLQLPVNVIDSL
+260 LQSLQLPVNVVDSL
-274 AEVGVDS
+274 TEVGVDS
-281 IEQLLRLPRVSL
+281 IGQLLRLPRVSL
-293 QERFGPIV
+293 QERFGSIV
-301 PLQVSR
+301 PLQLSR

-318 LNGSELLAANHSFE
+318 LHGSELLVASHSFE
-332 MPVLSRDIDS
+332 MPVLGRDIDF

-350 KLVHQ
+350 RLVRQ
-355 CLQPLVKTNR
+355 CLQPLVNTNR
-365 GVSSLQVRLDA
+365 GISSLQVRLGV

-391 PTAQVRHLVD
+391 PTVQVRHLVD
-401 LIMLRFERAR
+401 LVMLRLERVR
-411 LPREIVDVSIEV
+411 LPREIGDVSIEV
-423 MSAGTLPYRQQNLFH
+423 MSVGTLPYRQQNLFR
-438 GPTQSDASRF
+438 GPTQSDSSRF

-470 ADIQPEASWVAA
+470 ADIQPEVSWVAA
-482 PVVGVIGLSK
+482 PVVGVVGLSK
-492 SHRSGRLLESSR
+492 SHRSGHLLESSR
-504 PHFPKPV
+504 SHFPKPV

-519 LLSSPRLIDV
+519 LLSSPHLIDV
-529 PLLSAD
+529 PSLSAD

-543 KGQFHVVTRSRGP
+543 KGQFHVVMRSRGP

-579 HGGRFWMFRGLR
+579 RGGRFWMFRGLR